1 MPAGGLRYMTTHTY
15 IEADADLPLMNMM
28 RARASDPV
36 TSHEAAAS
44 VSTFAAAHKA
54 TIINF
59 LRRGP
64 AGATRIAD
72 GTGLGRD
79 AVGKRTT
86 ELEREGV
93 IARHGTE
100 RNRKGRS
107 EAMWLLKVNETV
119 A

>member
-1 MPAGGLRYMTTHTY
+1 MKAFT
-15 IEADADLPLMNMM
+15 IIDDACDLALFKAA

-36 TSHEAAAS
+36 TSHQAAAS
-44 VSTFAAAHKA
+44 VNAFAGDHKA
-54 TIINF
+54 KIVAF

-93 IARHGTE
+93 IVRHGTE

-107 EAMWLLKVNETV
+107 EAMWMLKVTENV

>member
-1 MPAGGLRYMTTHTY
+1 MTTHTY
-15 IEADADLPLMNMM
+15 IEPDADLPLMNMM

-36 TSHEAAAS
+36 TSHQAAAT
-44 VSTFAAAHKA
+44 VNTFAGAHKA
-54 TIINF
+54 AIVAF

-93 IARHGTE
+93 IVRHGVE

-107 EAMWLLKVNETV
+107 EAMWMVR
-119 A
+119 AD